1 MGKVNLDHS
10 SFMKG
15 LTESYLAD
23 LGRIVAAWS
32 QVESQF
38 DILYLSYVVMRG
50 ASSGSLSDPKVS
62 KLMGLS
68 FDRRIKNMRDRISEL
83 KLPKDSIDAVLK
95 ILDQLLTL
103 RRERDVVAHSVWT
116 PAIDE
121 NQQFSTTKGAAL
133 YKSWKNKNPYKSTV
147 VEQNRLNEIFER
159 IHSLFWELVDL
170 SLNDEL
176 RNANRGNT

>member
-1 MGKVNLDHS
+1 
-10 SFMKG
+10 MKG

-50 ASSGSLSDPKVS
+50 ASSGSLSDPKVT

-68 FDRRIKNMRDRISEL
+68 FGRRIKNMRVRICEL
-83 KLPKDSIDAVLK
+83 KLPKDSVDAVITL
-95 ILDQLLTL
+95 LDQLLTL

-116 PAIDE
+116 PVIDE
-121 NQQFSTTKGAAL
+121 NQQFSTDKGAAL
-133 YKSWKNKNPYKSTV
+133 YKSWKNKKPYNNTV
-147 VEQNRLNEIFER
+147 VEQDKLNGIFER
-159 IHSLFWELVDL
+159 IHLLFWGLVEL